1 MKKKRMVLMI
11 GLLTMLLIFAGC
23 SKEAEC
29 DGCGQ
34 YTKVSTYTTSRG
46 STKEYCDTCMNFAKL
61 MGE

>member
-1 MKKKRMVLMI
+1 MI